1 MFILTLTYK
10 TSLDVVDKNLPAHIE
25 YLETYYNSGNF
36 IASGRQNP
44 RNGGI
49 ILCNADSRKTVES
62 IIHNDP
68 FYKMDIAGYSITEF
82 IPTKYAEGFDKFFL

>member
-1 MFILTLTYK
+1 MFILTLKYK
-10 TSLDVVDKNLPAHIE
+10 KSIDDVEKNLPAHIK

-44 RNGGI
+44 RTGGI
-49 ILCNADSRKTVES
+49 ILCNAVNRDEVES

-68 FYKMDIAGYSITEF
+68 FYSYGIADYSIIEF
-82 IPTKYAEGFDKFFL
+82 IPSKYADGFEKFIK